1 MIDLHTHSL
10 LSDGELLPSELV
22 RRAKVIGYEAI
33 AITDHADYTTLD
45 KLIDASRKARALEE
59 SYGIVVIPG
68 VELTHLPPE
77 HIAPLAKRAKE
88 LGAEIVVVH
97 GETPAEPVAPGTNRA
112 AVACKDV
119 DVLAHPGFI
128 TLEEAKLAAANGIL
142 LEITARGGHNMT
154 NGHVAR
160 VAKEAGA
167 QMVVDTD
174 SHAPGDLITAARA
187 LAVARGAGLSE
198 EDAAAVRENAVR
210 KLNSIVGRR

>member
-33 AITDHADYTTLD
+33 AITDHADYTNLE
-45 KLIDASRKARALEE
+45 KLVDASRKARVLEE

-160 VAKEAGA
+160 IAREAGA

-198 EDAAAVRENAVR
+198 EDAAATRENAVR